1 MIHPHLLTNW
11 NLSPA
16 APTSIFQELSM
27 SSVMKPGLTAAVSL
41 LFAAAHLAA
50 QGNSADLQQKL
61 TSEFSLTKTTADRSD
76 IVTAGAVLVLHKDGL
91 VMYNTPAQTPPL
103 NTYKDGRLQQSSAG
117 NYFRGLGGMLRHG
130 SGDTSDL
137 ANIPQRKFVSG
148 EKFWITAV
156 NIQQD
161 GVVLTV
167 YSDPFNDVRYYGLLK
182 FPFVKNSIPPTDQM
196 VRTVEEVI
204 TVAPADDSNN
214 QGGNGS
220 GGSAPQNGAAPPP
233 TNGAAAPAA
242 PAAPTAAMAPIAP
255 PPPPPD
261 QPAAPPKT
269 IKVGQSKDVVIATW
283 GQPTKDI
290 KLASKEILVYPDMK
304 VTFVAGKVSDVQ

>member
-1 MIHPHLLTNW
+1 
-11 NLSPA
+11 
-16 APTSIFQELSM
+16 M

-41 LFAAAHLAA
+41 LFAAVPLAA

-61 TSEFSLTKTTADRSD
+61 TSEFSLTKITADRSD

-91 VMYNTPAQTPPL
+91 IMYSTPTATPPL
-103 NTYKDGRLQQSSAG
+103 NLYKDGRIQQNSAG

-130 SGDTSDL
+130 GDTSEL
-137 ANIPQRKFVSG
+137 ANIPQRKFVAG
-148 EKFWITAV
+148 EKFWITGA
-156 NIQQD
+156 NIQPD
-161 GVVLTV
+161 GVVLAV
-167 YSDPFNDVRYYGLLK
+167 YSDPFNDVRYYGLIK

-214 QGGNGS
+214 QANNGNG
-220 GGSAPQNGAAPPP
+220 GGAPQNGAAPPP
-233 TNGAAAPAA
+233 AGKGAPAA
-242 PAAPTAAMAPIAP
+242 PAAPAEAMAPIAP